1 LISGEYRR
9 IYVTHLMSLG
19 KRNHRTRVKCCC
31 HCFAYIRGDSRKCKF
46 CGYIYKSRSQY
57 LGDKLRRVLRID
69 RVFPLVKEKT
79 SAAAESQK
87 FFTRA
92 EIEMLTRLDSF
103 YILMFMS
110 LDDIAL
116 LDEMT
121 LIELGET
128 LTKMHKH

>member
-1 LISGEYRR
+1 MSIGRR
-9 IYVTHLMSLG
+9 
-19 KRNHRTRVKCCC
+19 KHRTRGKSCSQ
-31 HCFAYIRGDSRKCKF
+31 CFAYIRADARKCKF
-46 CGYIYKSRSQY
+46 CGYTYKSRSQY
-57 LGDKLRRVLRID
+57 LADKLRRVLRID
-69 RVFPLVKEKT
+69 RAFPLVKEKT